1 MEGATGEYVSGEPK
15 VNGERVEWG
24 TAGKPERVKGK
35 TEPRGDER
43 DEVEKSPGEM
53 KPNATRWGR
62 TT

>member
-1 MEGATGEYVSGEPK
+1 MDGVTGEYVSGEPK
-15 VNGERVEWG
+15 VNGEEEEWG
-24 TAGKPERVKGK
+24 TAGRRERVKGK
-35 TEPRGDER
+35 TEPRGCGR